1 MLEGQAYLNVLG
13 AAVVGLAT
21 DAVFVLDA
29 ETLKLLQANRAFS
42 RVFGYSTDEATSLS
56 LYDVSASDRSSLQA
70 NLAKLNVEGQ
80 MDLGIRPYRR
90 KDGSIVEMESRVGET
105 TVGTRRVFCVI
116 LRDLTERRRAER
128 SLAESEERF
137 RKLTE
142 AAFEGVA
149 ITEGGRFVDANAR
162 MAEIL
167 GGSLPEV
174 LGRPVSD
181 FVAPESREKVA
192 AHMSSGSEQPYEHV
206 ALRVDGSPFPVE
218 VQAKAI
224 QFGGRTMRV
233 TAIRDVSSRKSLEE
247 QVRLAQRM
255 ESVGRLAGGV
265 AHDFNNLL
273 TVILSAVKLM
283 NETARDEK
291 DREDLAQIEGA
302 AERAAELT
310 RQLLAFA
317 RRQIV
322 QPRIVDLNALAA
334 NIEKMLRRVIG
345 EDIELTTVP
354 AHDLGA
360 ISADPGQ
367 VEQVLMNL
375 AVNARDAMPSG
386 GRLTIETANVTLSDS
401 YAASHPEV
409 TPGEYVMVSVTDT
422 GIGMDRATLA
432 HVFEPFFTTKPAG
445 EGTGLGL
452 ATCYGIVKQAGGSI
466 WVYSE
471 PRKGTTF
478 KVYFPR
484 VQGMVAVEEKRPS
497 KAAPRGTETVLM
509 VEDDAMVRR
518 IALRILRAHGY
529 TVHEADDA
537 EQALARFEEL
547 GGRVDLLITDVIMPG
562 TSGKDLADELHRRS
576 PMLKVLYTSGYT
588 ENTIVHHGIVDAGVH
603 FLAKPYVP
611 AALIQR
617 VREVLDGS

>member
-1 MLEGQAYLNVLG
+1 MLEGQAYLDVMG
-13 AAVVGLAT
+13 AAVMGLAT

-29 ETLKLLQANRAFS
+29 QTLQLLQANRAFS
-42 RVFGYSTDEATSLS
+42 RVFGYSAAEATSLS
-56 LYDVSASDRSSLQA
+56 LYDVAAGERSSIQN
-70 NLAKLNVEGQ
+70 NLARLNAEGQ
-80 MDLGIRPYRR
+80 VDLGVRPYRR
-90 KDGSIVEMESRVGET
+90 KDGSIVEMESRAGET
-105 TVGTRRVFCVI
+105 TVGARRVFGVI
-116 LRDLTERRRAER
+116 LRDLTERRRAEH

-142 AAFEGVA
+142 AAFEGIA
-149 ITEGGRFVDANAR
+149 ITEGGRFIDANAR

-167 GGSLPEV
+167 GAPLDQ
-174 LGRPVSD
+174 LLDRPVSD

-192 AHMSSGSEQPYEHV
+192 AHMNSGSEQPYEHV
-206 ALRVDGSPFPVE
+206 ALRADGSPFPVE

-233 TAIRDVSSRKSLEE
+233 TALRDVSIRRSLEE

-283 NETARDEK
+283 NESPRSEK
-291 DREDLAQIEGA
+291 DRDDLSQIEGA

-322 QPRIVDLNALAA
+322 QPRTVDLNAVTA
-334 NIEKMLRRVIG
+334 NIERILRRVIG
-345 EDIELTTVP
+345 EDIQLTIVP
-354 AHDLGA
+354 ARDLST
-360 ISADPGQ
+360 IRADPGQ

-386 GRLTIETANVTLSDS
+386 GRLTIETANVTLSDG
-401 YAASHPEV
+401 YAAAHPEV

-432 HVFEPFFTTKPAG
+432 HIFEPFFTTKPAG
-445 EGTGLGL
+445 VGTGLGL

-484 VQGMVAVEEKRPS
+484 IQGVVAAEETRP
-497 KAAPRGTETVLM
+497 AAISAAGTETVLM

-518 IALRILRAHGY
+518 IAIRILRSQGY

-547 GGRVDLLITDVIMPG
+547 GGKVDLLITDVIMPG
-562 TSGKDLADELHRRS
+562 TSGKDLADELHRRC
-576 PMLKVLYTSGYT
+576 PALKVLYTSGYT
-588 ENTIVHHGIVDAGVH
+588 ENTIVDHGVVDAGVS

-617 VREVLDGS
+617 VREVLDR